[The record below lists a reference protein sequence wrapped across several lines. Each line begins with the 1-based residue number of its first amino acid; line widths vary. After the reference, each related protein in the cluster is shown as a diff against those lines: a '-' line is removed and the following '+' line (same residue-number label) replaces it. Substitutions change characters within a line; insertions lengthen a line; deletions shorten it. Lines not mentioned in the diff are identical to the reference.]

1 MMNKN
6 LLIALLAAMPVVAQ
20 DRPQLPEGAPEMPV
34 FHKMER
40 PQGQRPEMKGPQRGK
55 HMERFDA
62 DKDGRISDAER
73 EAMRAE
79 FQKRGPKGPGFDKK
93 GDRRRPHGERPE
105 MGDAATDEFQK
116 RGPKGPGFDKKGDR
130 RRPHGERPEMGDAAK
145 AEFQKRGP
153 KGPEFGKEGEPR
165 PFGPMPERN

>member
-1 MMNKN
+1 MNKN
-6 LLIALLAAMPVVAQ
+6 LLIVLFAAMPVMAQ
-20 DRPQLPEGAPEMPV
+20 ERPQMPEGAPEMPA

-105 MGDAATDEFQK
+105 MGDAA
-116 RGPKGPGFDKKGDR
+116 
-130 RRPHGERPEMGDAAK
+130 K